1 MNDSSSPL
9 TAIESSITDVVSQF
23 LDMARGAEIDSPG
36 RSTRQA
42 GLMYELDSL
51 VSDFLDQNQI
61 SSEEYNS
68 LEQQVLNSVAEE
80 LILDSDDHDSLD
92 LRADDQGN
100 YDAESVMAAIDLD
113 LGSLD
118 DLNLPSMMSD
128 GFDGL
133 DV

>member
-36 RSTRQA
+36 TSTRQA

-61 SSEEYNS
+61 SSDEYNS
-68 LEQQVLNSVAEE
+68 LEQQVLNSMAEE
-80 LILDSDDHDSLD
+80 LILDSDHHYSLYFH
-92 LRADDQGN
+92 ADD
-100 YDAESVMAAIDLD
+100 
-113 LGSLD
+113 
-118 DLNLPSMMSD
+118 
-128 GFDGL
+128 
-133 DV
+133 

>member
-1 MNDSSSPL
+1 MTDSSSHL
-9 TAIESSITDVVSQF
+9 TAIETSITDVVSQF
-23 LDMARGAEIDSPG
+23 LDMARTSEIDSPG
-36 RSTRQA
+36 STTRQA

-80 LILDSDDHDSLD
+80 LILDSDHHDSLD

-113 LGSLD
+113 LSAVD
-118 DLNLPSMMSD
+118 DLNLPSMISD

>member
-1 MNDSSSPL
+1 MIDIAS
-9 TAIESSITDVVSQF
+9 AGEDIEGSITDVVSQF
-23 LDMARGAEIDSPG
+23 LDMARTSEIDSPG
-36 RSTRQA
+36 STTRQA

>member
-36 RSTRQA
+36 TSTRQA
-42 GLMYELDSL
+42 GLMHELDSL

-68 LEQQVLNSVAEE
+68 LEQQILNSVAEE
-80 LILDSDDHDSLD
+80 LILDSDHHDSLD

-113 LGSLD
+113 LSAVD